1 MSIFDSFERK
11 HDYLVCVDSDGCVM
25 DTMNCKHFHCFG
37 PCMVTE
43 WGLEEWKEEILD
55 RWNVINLFSMTR
67 GINRFKGLA
76 MALGEIDK
84 QYKPITG
91 IAALQ
96 HWADTAPALSND
108 AVAKMAAE
116 ATDADAKLVF
126 EKALSWS
133 KAVNTAI
140 VKLDESLKV
149 PYNGAKEGLAAA
161 HTFADVAMVSSA
173 NRDAVEEEWGKF
185 GLLEHTDI
193 VLAQDVG
200 SKAACIKEMLKFGY
214 DVNKVVMIGDAPG
227 DCDAAEKNGVHY
239 YPILV
244 NHEKESWDEAIAVA
258 FGKLMGRSQTF
269 IGAVV
274 GNLQCFIQLHNGS
287 VDCLGPVQ
295 SLGQHQLGIGVFRSG
310 RSLGSTVVG
319 QSRSGISPVDQCI
332 HTGNFGILAVD
343 LLQCHGQSLET
354 VDAAGHG
361 EQVDDIPAVQNL
373 ILPLFQAPLGDHTGT
388 EAVKMLAIH
397 GVHDAAVR
405 VYTDQV
411 VVLSFKGI
419 KNRHSYTFPA
429 ITYGYRTCR
438 SMRRW
443 GQCP

>member
-43 WGLEEWKEEILD
+43 WGLEQWKDAILE

-108 AVAKMAAE
+108 AVAKAAAE
-116 ATDADAKLVF
+116 ATDPEARLVF

-133 KAVNTAI
+133 KAVNAAI

-200 SKAACIKEMLKFGY
+200 SKAACIKQMLKFGY
-214 DVNKVVMIGDAPG
+214 DPEKVVMIGDAPG

-258 FGKLMGRSQTF
+258 FGKLQSGTYAPYGSDKKQEFLR
-269 IGAVV
+269 
-274 GNLQCFIQLHNGS
+274 NLG
-287 VDCLGPVQ
+287 G
-295 SLGQHQLGIGVFRSG
+295 
-310 RSLGSTVVG
+310 
-319 QSRSGISPVDQCI
+319 
-332 HTGNFGILAVD
+332 
-343 LLQCHGQSLET
+343 
-354 VDAAGHG
+354 
-361 EQVDDIPAVQNL
+361 
-373 ILPLFQAPLGDHTGT
+373 
-388 EAVKMLAIH
+388 
-397 GVHDAAVR
+397 
-405 VYTDQV
+405 
-411 VVLSFKGI
+411 
-419 KNRHSYTFPA
+419 
-429 ITYGYRTCR
+429 
-438 SMRRW
+438 
-443 GQCP
+443 